1 MRLIISLA
9 LALLVS
15 ACEQTSNSPSQPS
28 ISDYPGQWL
37 VVNYWAKWCA
47 PCIKE
52 IPELNQLDQK
62 HSHITVLGVNY
73 DGATGTE
80 LAQQTEALKVE
91 FLTLT
96 RDPASDFGTARPRVL
111 PTTLIITPEGEL
123 KATLVGPQT
132 AESLLSHIEKTDE

>member
-1 MRLIISLA
+1 MRPIVILA
-9 LALLVS
+9 LALLLG
-15 ACEQTSNSPSQPS
+15 ACGQTSDSTPQPS

-37 VVNYWAKWCA
+37 VVNYWAKWCG

-52 IPELNQLDQK
+52 IPELNRLGQE

-73 DGATGTE
+73 DGVTGDD
-80 LAQQTEALKVE
+80 LSLQTDVLGVE
-91 FLTLT
+91 FPTLAV
-96 RDPASDFGTARPRVL
+96 DPASHFKIARPRVL

-132 AESLLSHIEKTDE
+132 AESLLIAIGNIAQ